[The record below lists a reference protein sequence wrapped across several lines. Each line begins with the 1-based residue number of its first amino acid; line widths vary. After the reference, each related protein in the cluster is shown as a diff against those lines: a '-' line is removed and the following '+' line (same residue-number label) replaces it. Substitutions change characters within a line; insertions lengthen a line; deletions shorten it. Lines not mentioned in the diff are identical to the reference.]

1 MKMSITFSFPVGE
14 QLGGNLQSDI
24 LLSRGG
30 LKSTLIQ
37 AGRLDIFFRV
47 RASGRDEG
55 ADATGKGARS
65 FVQLIR
71 ANKRV
76 GGLTDLGWFRD
87 IGIFDK
93 VFNLIG
99 GMRSARSGQ
108 RKSRRKSNRRGKRSG
123 SHEWE
128 VLSAPEVL
136 ESKIEKALNY
146 TILVRKTLI

>member
-1 MKMSITFSFPVGE
+1 MEVSVAFSFPVGK

-37 AGRLDIFFRV
+37 AGRLDIFFRL

-55 ADATGKGARS
+55 ADTAGKGARS

-76 GGLTDLGWFRD
+76 
-87 IGIFDK
+87 
-93 VFNLIG
+93 
-99 GMRSARSGQ
+99 
-108 RKSRRKSNRRGKRSG
+108 
-123 SHEWE
+123 
-128 VLSAPEVL
+128 
-136 ESKIEKALNY
+136 
-146 TILVRKTLI
+146 

>member
-1 MKMSITFSFPVGE
+1 MKSKDYSDASKMKMSITFSFPVEE

-24 LLSRGG
+24 LLSRSG

-47 RASGRDEG
+47 RVSGRDES
-55 ADATGKGARS
+55 ADTAGKRARS

-76 GGLTDLGWFRD
+76 GELTDLGLFRD
-87 IGIFDK
+87 IEIFDK

-108 RKSRRKSNRRGKRSG
+108 RKSRRKSNRRGR
-123 SHEWE
+123 
-128 VLSAPEVL
+128 
-136 ESKIEKALNY
+136 
-146 TILVRKTLI
+146 